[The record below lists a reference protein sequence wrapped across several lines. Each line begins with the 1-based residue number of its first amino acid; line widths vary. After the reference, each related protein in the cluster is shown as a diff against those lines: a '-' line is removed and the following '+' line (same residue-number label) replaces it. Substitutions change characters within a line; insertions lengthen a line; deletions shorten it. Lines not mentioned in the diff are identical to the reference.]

1 MTGHSVPLSTFAEE
15 EVRSIVAFSCRTLVQ
30 QGFDRPRSFRAGG
43 WHADRSVLNAL
54 AAEGFAVDSSA
65 VPPCWFKHGFGDVQD
80 LWPDATRLS
89 QPYRLEGGLVELP
102 NNGCLADY
110 ATSSDMV
117 ETFQAVAR
125 SARGTPAVLTL
136 GFHQETAAKFLPRLR
151 SALLEIELMAAVQRI
166 PIRYDRAKDVAPTV

>member
-1 MTGHSVPLSTFAEE
+1 MHGK
-15 EVRSIVAFSCRTLVQ
+15 
-30 QGFDRPRSFRAGG
+30 
-43 WHADRSVLNAL
+43 
-54 AAEGFAVDSSA
+54 AVDSSA

-117 ETFQAVAR
+117 ETFQAV
-125 SARGTPAVLTL
+125 
-136 GFHQETAAKFLPRLR
+136 
-151 SALLEIELMAAVQRI
+151 
-166 PIRYDRAKDVAPTV
+166 